1 MRSVRVVFVIYL
13 VGIVGGLAY
22 AIALGFG
29 GH

>member
-1 MRSVRVVFVIYL
+1 MRGVFVVFVLYL
-13 VGIVGGLAY
+13 VMICAGLAY

>member
-1 MRSVRVVFVIYL
+1 MRSVTVVFVIYL
-13 VGIVGGLAY
+13 VMILAGLAY